1 MILFKQFSKW
11 HEVIFLIFIRTTYK
25 LLFFILLWAKDMI
38 NHNEAHRHSVWLKL
52 VFGECEAKHP
62 YPKLIIKKKKN
73 FRIFFHFD
81 FDFEH
86 FFLFISFH
94 SIWEW
99 IQFNPLSLW
108 TCEIMLF
115 DLPSNIMMFSWV
127 ELSWVWVMLYCVV
140 LCCIALCCVLC
151 CVDAIFSC
159 AVALQCFCY
168 QIFHCE
174 SSSSLNIKKEMKE
187 SKTKLKVKT
196 KKKWTK
202 DYFKCI

>member
-81 FDFEH
+81 FDFKH
-86 FFLFISFH
+86 FFYLFHFIPFENEFN
-94 SIWEW
+94 SIHCH
-99 IQFNPLSLW
+99 
-108 TCEIMLF
+108 CERVKLCCLIYHQT
-115 DLPSNIMMFSWV
+115 SWCWV
-127 ELSWVWVMLYCVV
+127 ELSWIVLMLYSVV
-140 LCCIALCCVLC
+140 WLPCSVFVTKFFIVNQAH
-151 CVDAIFSC
+151 
-159 AVALQCFCY
+159 LQ
-168 QIFHCE
+168 I
-174 SSSSLNIKKEMKE
+174 
-187 SKTKLKVKT
+187 
-196 KKKWTK
+196 
-202 DYFKCI
+202 